1 MQQRIIVAV
10 GFGVSAVI
18 ASLQIN
24 GLPST
29 RERWLGVLIVFLVAA
44 WGKYSSNTTIVGP
57 DREVWTPERRTVE
70 AVKVKP

>member
-57 DREVWTPERRTVE
+57 DREAWTPERRMVE
-70 AVKVKP
+70 AVKP